1 MTMRLTKSA
10 EKGVDDRAQ
19 KYPIVVQIKT
29 GAIIFQSSNSIF
41 YNLILIKNPLYS
53 IYNSLIGKSH

>member
-29 GAIIFQSSNSIF
+29 GAIIFQSSNSTF
-41 YNLILIKNPLYS
+41 HNLILIKIRYTQF
-53 IYNSLIGKSH
+53 IIA